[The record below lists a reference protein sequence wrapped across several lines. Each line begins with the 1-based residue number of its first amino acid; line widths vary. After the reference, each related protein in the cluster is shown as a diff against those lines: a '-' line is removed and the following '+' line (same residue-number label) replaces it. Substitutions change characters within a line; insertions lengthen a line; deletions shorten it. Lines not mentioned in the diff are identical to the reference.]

1 MSPQIFSFF
10 SGAGFLDLGF
20 EKSGY
25 NIVFANELCE
35 DFAQVYRHAR
45 SVMGITEPMFGLSE
59 CSIEDFLEDKRKL
72 FKTPSLRDGVSRFV

>member
-45 SVMGITEPMFGLSE
+45 SVMGILKVVQNGHDTQVKMTF
-59 CSIEDFLEDKRKL
+59 
-72 FKTPSLRDGVSRFV
+72 